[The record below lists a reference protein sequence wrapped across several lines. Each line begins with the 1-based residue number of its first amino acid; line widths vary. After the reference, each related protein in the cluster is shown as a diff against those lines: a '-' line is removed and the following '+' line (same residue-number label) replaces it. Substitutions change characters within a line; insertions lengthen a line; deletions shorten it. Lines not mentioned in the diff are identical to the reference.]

1 MILKRTG
8 KSRFWK
14 EDTFGN
20 LQFLKSGGYMKK
32 LRIGHLSTM
41 YHTSFILMGMDWLEK
56 AGIETEWKLFGG
68 GPAIVR
74 AFEDHELDIGYIGLP
89 PAMIGIDHGLQIKC
103 IAGGHVEGTVM
114 IAKPEFLPLDECR
127 NDRTLF
133 LNQFKGNT
141 IACPPAGSIHDVII
155 RNYVKEAGLENDID
169 VLNYEWADMIPEA
182 IADGEI
188 KVAVGTPS
196 LAIVA
201 KRYCDTNIVIP
212 PERLWPHN
220 PSYGIVATCDMIEN
234 LPETLLKF
242 IGLHEKASVFIRK
255 DTEEASKLVAETIE
269 IIDADF
275 VNDMYK
281 VSPKYSAGIS
291 EDYIGSTMRFVDV
304 LNELGYI
311 SKKLEQKDIFD
322 LRFVEELRL

>member
-1 MILKRTG
+1 MMR
-8 KSRFWK
+8 
-14 EDTFGN
+14 
-20 LQFLKSGGYMKK
+20 

-41 YHTSFILMGMDWLEK
+41 YHTSFILMGTDWFEK
-56 AGIETEWKLFGG
+56 AGIEPEWKLFGG

-74 AFEDHELDIGYIGLP
+74 AFENNELDIGYIGLP
-89 PAMIGIDHGLQIKC
+89 PTMIGIDHGLKIKC

-114 IAKPEFLPLDECR
+114 IATPEFLTLEECR
-127 NDRTLF
+127 NDQTLF
-133 LNQFKGNT
+133 LKQFEGYT

-155 RNYVKEAGLENDID
+155 RNYIKETDLENDID

-196 LAIVA
+196 LAVVA
-201 KRYCDTNIVIP
+201 KRYCDSKIVIP
-212 PERLWPHN
+212 PEKLWPDN
-220 PSYGIVATCDMIEN
+220 PSYGIVATSEMIEN
-234 LPETLLKF
+234 SPDVLLKF
-242 IGLHEKASVFIRK
+242 IELHEKASEFIRK
-255 DTEEASKLVAETIE
+255 DTEEASKLVADTIE
-269 IIDADF
+269 IIDANF

-291 EDYIGSTMRFVDV
+291 EAYIGSTMRFVDV
-304 LNELGYI
+304 LKELGYI

-322 LRFVEELRL
+322 LRFVDEFGL